1 MSRPLLEQALDAM
14 VAALALKGQGWRW
27 REEGAADQPFVD
39 ALYATTRWDELAP
52 LPWPDA
58 AKHGFLHE
66 QSWLQAAHYRQ
77 NYPGALLALL
87 ECGGEPFGR
96 VYLYASP
103 GEFRL
108 MDIALLPIWRGRGIG
123 QELLRALMQVA
134 AAQSRRITLHVEP
147 NNPAQR
153 LYARLGFELLEDR
166 GVYHFLGWTPPAL
179 QLNTAS

>member
-1 MSRPLLEQALDAM
+1 MSRVLLERALDAM
-14 VAALALKGQGWRW
+14 VAALALKGQGWSW
-27 REEGAADQPFVD
+27 REERAADQPFVD

-66 QSWLQAAHYRQ
+66 QSRLQAAHYRQ

-87 ECGGEPFGR
+87 ECAAEPFGR
-96 VYLYASP
+96 VYLYASA

-108 MDIALLPIWRGRGIG
+108 MDIALLPNWRGRGIG
-123 QELLRALMQVA
+123 QELLRALMLA
-134 AAQSRRITLHVEP
+134 AVAQSRRITLHVEP

-153 LYARLGFELLEDR
+153 LYARLGFELVEDR